1 MLLPITINF
10 NYPVK
15 AYRLEP
21 RSNSPKSVG
30 SYDVYCCRSERIYPS
45 FKAAILPR
53 MQLFKNEAMTENN
66 PKWLNAV
73 SRITPLDDKPDDVR
87 TPFERDRNRIMHCD
101 AYDRLRFKT
110 QVYPIPENDM
120 LSTRSSHV
128 IQVVD
133 VARNISKRLG
143 LNEELAEAIAQGHDI
158 GHSPFGHEGEY
169 ALRDITKREGLPVF
183 WHEKNSLRMVDH
195 LVTLQNSKGYNR
207 NLDLTYAV
215 RDGIINHCGEVD
227 ENFIKPRKEFFNL
240 EEITKPAQ
248 VQPYTWEGI
257 VVKISDKIAYLG
269 RDIDDAYRIG
279 IYTDKNLKELKQ
291 IVKSIKPDFKGEI
304 NNSSLMNLFINDI
317 VQNSS
322 PLKGIGFSS
331 PVAKIME
338 AVKVYNTDNI
348 YFKDEIKGLSRKEIA
363 KIVETIYSRYD
374 LTYKC
379 KDTIDYLDKS
389 RNPYVKSFR
398 SWLIARSD
406 NPYKSQN
413 DINEVVYDL
422 SSQKDYK
429 QAIIDYI
436 SGMTDKFAIKTYNS
450 FNIL

>member
-30 SYDVYCCRSERIYPS
+30 SYDVYCNRSESIYSS

-73 SRITPLDDKPDDVR
+73 SRITPLEDKADDVR
-87 TPFERDRNRIMHCD
+87 TPFERDRNRIMHSD

-169 ALRDITKREGLPVF
+169 ALRDITKREELPVF

-374 LTYKC
+374 LMYKG